1 VRADVYTHPL
11 QLTYSGNT
19 LSGKGVKRKM
29 FDSLKRKTT
38 RIIDDTLRKTGMTD
52 VIKIDQ
58 CSIISDPRIVQ
69 LMAEHS

>member
-1 VRADVYTHPL
+1 
-11 QLTYSGNT
+11 
-19 LSGKGVKRKM
+19 M